1 MHTETTEAYEPPTV
15 TDVSEDGPSTVC
27 AMVQATQ
34 IN

>member
-1 MHTETTEAYEPPTV
+1 MHSETIEAYEPPTV

-27 AMVQATQ
+27 AMVQGTP

>member
-1 MHTETTEAYEPPTV
+1 MHTETTETSEPPTV

-27 AMVQATQ
+27 AMVQITQ